1 MQFVFLIL
9 FFISSVSSASE
20 IYEKISDLFNL
31 TTCSDSNAV
40 NSKSSCQLKNSSL
53 HNSSDLKS
61 ISQNQFYND
70 LSISEIERLNCSKSK
85 AQSLQKPE
93 NLSALKDKIAE
104 FTPLL
109 KKIRRDKMDLIIKKQ
124 LLNGKIPK
132 SVPPKPGTI
141 EYQRKAEYDDRNEEI
156 KSLMALEEMMISQ
169 IPFSESAPIR
179 DLIDDAASANGV
191 VSEANISEKLK
202 KLDTLLNHSVS
213 KIQDTQKIKPNFDLS
228 TDQKIALGTDDFL
241 ISQMIS
247 KNPENISE
255 IKSLQC
261 SSQKIKN
268 GQMLTSAAGTAAS
281 FLIPV
286 GLASAGRVAF
296 LMRAPM
302 LAQKFTQISR
312 VAGYSSMMIGNA
324 MGAEHVYKTCT
335 KNGDAKVISKTNAD
349 PISSTN
355 QCDYSSQTLTSD
367 FSLSS
372 CIMNATLLIL
382 PNAGAFMAKKI
393 ADRNSFLSKYISDIQ
408 DLPSLK
414 KMSKEDKEIFLRSAS
429 SMTNAERKAATSILA
444 ERKLSQVEKD
454 ALLQAHA
461 LGSEKGYFQFTP
473 EELRAKLKI
482 LQGAGFSAD
491 ESDLILRSGLAGQIA
506 KTGKTTQTVSQVVEG
521 LTDSAN
527 KSRLLAEL
535 KSNSVKPD
543 IAVST
548 DLFKKSTNQYL
559 KEIQAQGSAPSA
571 RQYSEI
577 EYVSARWASQSKDPQ
592 EIAAATKAY
601 TDAVEKRFRLEK
613 MQGNGENVQAYIQM
627 LQSDP
632 GRGLHAEASRWK
644 VDAIKK
650 YYNSKGWNL
659 R

>member
-1 MQFVFLIL
+1 MQSVFLI
-9 FFISSVSSASE
+9 FIFISNIVSASE

-31 TTCSDSNAV
+31 TSCTDSNSV
-40 NSKSSCQLKNSSL
+40 SSKSPCQLKNSSL

-61 ISQNQFYND
+61 ISENQFYND

-85 AQSLQKPE
+85 AQSLQKTE

-109 KKIRRDKMDLIIKKQ
+109 KKLRRDKMDLIIKNQ
-124 LLNGKIPK
+124 ILNGKIPK

-179 DLIDDAASANGV
+179 DLIDDAISANGIITE
-191 VSEANISEKLK
+191 SAIAEKLK
-202 KLDTLLNHSVS
+202 KVDSALDHSVS
-213 KIQDTQKIKPNFDLS
+213 KIQDTQKTKPNFDLS
-228 TDQKIALGTDDFL
+228 TDQKISLGTDDFL
-241 ISQMIS
+241 ISKMIS

-255 IKSLQC
+255 IKKLQC

-268 GQMLTSAAGTAAS
+268 GQMIVSAAGTAAS

-286 GLASAGRVAF
+286 GLASAGRIAF

-324 MGAEHVYKTCT
+324 MGAEHVFKTCT
-335 KNGDAKVISKTNAD
+335 KNGEAKVISGSVN
-349 PISSTN
+349 STN

-367 FSLSS
+367 FNLSS
-372 CIMNATLLIL
+372 CIMNATLMIL
-382 PNAGAFMAKKI
+382 PNAGAFLTKKI

-414 KMSKEDKEIFLRSAS
+414 KMSKDDKEIFLRSAS
-429 SMTNAERKAATSILA
+429 AMTDAERKAATAILA
-444 ERKLSQVEKD
+444 ERAITQVEKD
-454 ALLQAHA
+454 ALMQAHA
-461 LGSEKGYFQFTP
+461 LSPDKGYFQFTP
-473 EELRAKLKI
+473 EELKAKLKI

-491 ESDLILRSGLAGQIA
+491 ESDMILRSGLAGQIA
-506 KTGKTTQTVSQVVEG
+506 RSGKTTQTVSQVVEG
-521 LTDSAN
+521 LSDSAN

-543 IAVST
+543 VAAST

-632 GRGLHAEASRWK
+632 GRGLHADASRWK